1 MSKCLISHNIALQ
14 VSATIDTEVTYTPS
28 PRRMGKKK
36 VKLNPLKRPSNE
48 ERRGSAKL
56 THEANYGLVGGY
68 DKNGLQ
74 RYDKTLPI
82 VPIAGE
88 DPFGANVNVIIG
100 GKKIRKHRN
109 VVYKFSRNLA
119 SI

>member
-48 ERRGSAKL
+48 ERRGPKL
-56 THEANYGLVGGY
+56 THEANYGLEGY
-68 DKNGLQ
+68 D
-74 RYDKTLPI
+74 RTLPI
-82 VPIAGE
+82 VPIAAE

-119 SI
+119 AI

>member
-56 THEANYGLVGGY
+56 THEANYGLEGY
-68 DKNGLQ
+68 D
-74 RYDKTLPI
+74 RTLPI

-100 GKKIRKHRN
+100 GKNI
-109 VVYKFSRNLA
+109 
-119 SI
+119 

>member
-1 MSKCLISHNIALQ
+1 MEAREA
-14 VSATIDTEVTYTPS
+14 SAE
-28 PRRMGKKK
+28 KK

-82 VPIAGE
+82 VPIGGE

-119 SI
+119 AIL